1 MKALACISIALVS
14 SVVSV
19 ARADVPP
26 PDDYVEKCT
35 LANQRRE
42 GEHCIMRNVHVMEP
56 IGATL
61 YLKEMGFCRR
71 CNTYGATVR
80 GEIDCRPEK
89 DAKPLPD
96 NWPEEAKKRD
106 SAIASSTPSRDR
118 PQLTDCSINVMRDS
132 PTRDTPNEDG
142 DGDLKKPKSKS
153 GCGCALSDAEADK
166 TTTPSAGLGVV
177 LLGLVAA
184 CRRAAS
190 KRVSPRR

>member
-1 MKALACISIALVS
+1 MKALPFISLALIGS
-14 SVVSV
+14 FTGW

-26 PDDYVEKCT
+26 PDDYVEECT
-35 LANQRRE
+35 LAKQRRE

-61 YLKEMGFCRR
+61 YLKELGFCRR

-96 NWPEEAKKRD
+96 NWQEEAKKRD
-106 SAIASSTPSRDR
+106 LALPSVTPDR
-118 PQLTDCSINVMRDS
+118 ERPRLTDCAVNVMRDS
-132 PTRDTPNEDG
+132 PTRDKPDDAEG
-142 DGDLKKPKSKS
+142 PDLKKPKSKT
-153 GCGCALSDAEADK
+153 GCGCGLADK

-184 CRRAAS
+184 CRRAAA
-190 KRVSPRR
+190 KRVSPRG